1 MFSNYL
7 SSIENVAKYP
17 EFSLILFFVIFT
29 VVVIR
34 TLRMD
39 KSLIEEVSK
48 LPLNSDELE
57 NKTEK

>member
-7 SSIENVAKYP
+7 SSIEDVAKYP

-29 VVVIR
+29 IILVR

-39 KSLIEEVSK
+39 KKLAEEINNI
-48 LPLNSDELE
+48 PLNSNELE

>member
-7 SSIENVAKYP
+7 SSIEEVAKYP

-29 VVVIR
+29 IVVIR

-39 KSLIEEVSK
+39 KK
-48 LPLNSDELE
+48 LVDEMSNIPFNSNESEIKDE
-57 NKTEK
+57 N